1 MAGDDQR
8 PSRADPAGRPEP
20 RPQGASR
27 GGGNGGAQ
35 GGPDAG
41 SGLGINLSGS
51 SPLLWLAGGGL
62 LAAALVSV
70 GLFGAPGDG
79 QKNHAAATNG
89 TSLIRP
95 IGAAETEQAIGR
107 LMMSGPE
114 KEKVRAEVADGKL
127 RLGWITVSDN
137 FDEDGDW
144 VRVSAAGFRQDVPL
158 KHAPY
163 TFAIPYL
170 PGTPVTVTGL
180 VDGGGGD
187 ITVSV
192 YVGTAV
198 LSLRP
203 LKTGEMLQVS
213 AP

>member
-1 MAGDDQR
+1 MAADDQKQTR
-8 PSRADPAGRPEP
+8 TNPASEP
-20 RPQGASR
+20 RPKPQGAFR
-27 GGGNGGAQ
+27 QGGNGRAQ
-35 GGPDAG
+35 NGQSPG
-41 SGLGINLSGS
+41 SGFGLNLSGNS
-51 SPLLWLAGGGL
+51 ALLWLGAGGL

-70 GLFGAPGDG
+70 GLFGPADG
-79 QKNHAAATNG
+79 GRQHQAAATNAS
-89 TSLIRP
+89 SLIRP
-95 IGAAETEQAIGR
+95 IAAGETDQAIGK

-163 TFAIPYL
+163 TMAIPYL
-170 PGTPVTVTGL
+170 PGTPVAVAGL

-198 LSLRP
+198 LSLKP
-203 LKTGEMLQVS
+203 LKTGEVVQIS
-213 AP
+213 SP